1 MEYSYQRDR
10 MQQGIALRSNLDTW
24 VYHDAIPVCTD
35 RKYYCKVVKVKTVKQ
50 VLWSVG
56 EARL

>member
-1 MEYSYQRDR
+1 
-10 MQQGIALRSNLDTW
+10 MQQGTALKSNPDSW
-24 VYHDAIPVCTD
+24 VYHDAIPVCAD
-35 RKYYCKVVKVKTVKQ
+35 RKYYCKVAKVKTVKQ